1 MTEGNHYEPTAHD
14 VLCGRGGATN
24 NHEGN
29 KRFRSIVTG
38 HQEEYLA
45 AKKKDKALIARRI
58 VSIIQGDGGLFL
70 RKNPT
75 TGDWEE
81 VTDKKAAEKTS
92 QALREGLD
100 VRRKVVKSPRRNSES
115 SVDEEPSSKRQ
126 KVDKSVSWD
135 DSVPSLK
142 EYDAGEATT
151 LPELQDE
158 VLFLF
163 HHAPSVSKEEC
174 DYVASV

>member
-1 MTEGNHYEPTAHD
+1 MTEGTNYQPTAQD

-29 KRFRSIVTG
+29 RAFRSIVAS
-38 HQEEYLA
+38 HQREYLS
-45 AKKKDKALIARRI
+45 AKKKEKAAIARRI
-58 VSIIQGDGGLFL
+58 VSIVQDNGGRFL
-70 RKNPT
+70 RKNGST
-75 TGDWEE
+75 WEE
-81 VTDKKAAEKTS
+81 VSDKKATEKTS

-100 VRRKVVKSPRRNSES
+100 VRRKLGVKSPRRDSES
-115 SVDEEPSSKRQ
+115 SDEEPSSKRQ
-126 KVDKSVSWD
+126 KVGKSVSWD

-142 EYDAGEATT
+142 EYDAGEAST

-163 HHAPSVSKEEC
+163 HNAPSVSREAC